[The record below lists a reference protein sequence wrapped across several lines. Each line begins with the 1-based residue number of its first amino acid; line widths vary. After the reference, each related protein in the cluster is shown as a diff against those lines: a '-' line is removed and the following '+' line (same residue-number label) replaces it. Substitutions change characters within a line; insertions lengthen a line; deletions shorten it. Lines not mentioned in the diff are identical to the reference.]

1 MSSYDPLDDVPH
13 SVRANISSPTHY
25 RIVHQGQNLV
35 SLSTEHDR
43 MSLLA
48 EFESST
54 KDTWSNAVRRL
65 SKLEGRFETVLPA
78 QAGMCEHCEG
88 WLDKPAE
95 EQEQYLVVMLERQA
109 ATLEALS
116 RKQIASDEQIVQL
129 KQSLVKAQVE
139 AVAVNNKYEQ
149 NLEQTR
155 WVVTKVAELDG
166 LVAKLRQRDINI
178 QTEMGVGT
186 GLTGLASS
194 SSQRNAVGSAA
205 TLSGPL
211 YNAMTPDLP
220 AAQEDDEHDDG
231 GGGWWGDEREW
242 VGKDLEAGG

>member
-1 MSSYDPLDDVPH
+1 
-13 SVRANISSPTHY
+13 
-25 RIVHQGQNLV
+25 
-35 SLSTEHDR
+35 
-43 MSLLA
+43 
-48 EFESST
+48 
-54 KDTWSNAVRRL
+54 
-65 SKLEGRFETVLPA
+65 
-78 QAGMCEHCEG
+78 MCEHCEG